1 MKRGVFLIIIFISIL
16 QTVKGQDQRL
26 RFGVFVDPQFSWLSP
41 EARNIDKKGT
51 HLGVNAGLIMDKFFQ
66 KHYAFST
73 GLSIGSQGGG
83 LSYSEMSTMHVYNEI
98 DTIPV
103 GATVNYKLKYITV
116 PIGLKFTTNQIGYI
130 TYYAQVGFTCQFNV
144 QAKAVSDAVNLKNDN
159 ISEEINLFNVGYHF
173 GGGLEYS
180 LGGQTAITVGIIYSN
195 GFTDVTT
202 SSYKIA
208 SRVLSVRI
216 GMLF

>member
-1 MKRGVFLIIIFISIL
+1 MKKGFFLIIIFLLLL
-16 QTVKGQDQRL
+16 QYAKGQEQRL

-41 EARNIDKKGT
+41 DARNISKKGT
-51 HLGVNAGLIMDKFFQ
+51 HLGVNAGLVMDKFFQ

-83 LSYSEMSTMHVYNEI
+83 LSFDEMSTIHVYNEI
-98 DTIPV
+98 DTIPA

-116 PIGLKFTTNQIGYI
+116 PIGLKFTTNQIGYA

-144 QAKAVSDAVNLKNDN
+144 QARAVSEAINVKNDN
-159 ISEEINLFNVGYHF
+159 ISNEINLFNVGYHF
-173 GGGLEYS
+173 GGGIEYS
-180 LGGQTAITVGIIYSN
+180 LGGQTAITAGVIYTN

-202 SSYKIA
+202 SSYKVS
-208 SRVLSVRI
+208 SRVISVRI